1 MDYEIFGGMMHWSF
15 GTSTIGRFGSLMSG
29 SMFTQLIGTF
39 TTVFV
44 AILTLLIMG
53 YTPSQIRMMII
64 LATGDDLTILSPY
77 RIDIEEFCRTANK
90 YCGVSY
96 SHNPDL
102 NVEDCEIEFI
112 GSV

>member
-1 MDYEIFGGMMHWSF
+1 MNYELFGGMMHWSF
-15 GTSTIGRFGSLMSG
+15 GTSVKGRFGSLMSG

-39 TTVFV
+39 STVFV
-44 AILTLLIMG
+44 AVLTLLTMG
-53 YTPSQIRMMII
+53 FTPSQIRMMTI
-64 LATGDDLTILSPY
+64 LATGDDLCILSPY
-77 RIDIEEFCRTANK
+77 HIDIDIFSFNAYK

-102 NVEDCEIEFI
+102 DVEECEVEFI